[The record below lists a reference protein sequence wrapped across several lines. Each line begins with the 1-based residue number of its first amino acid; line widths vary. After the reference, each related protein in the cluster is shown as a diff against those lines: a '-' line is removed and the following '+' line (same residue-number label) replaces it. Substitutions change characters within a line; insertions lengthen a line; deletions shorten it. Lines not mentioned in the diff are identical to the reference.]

1 MNLSASERAIVAA
14 LNTIGLP
21 YERLRFGRTA
31 DTYIV
36 YSLLNHQEREFSDDE
51 AEAEETLY
59 SIDLFSKGNHVELI
73 RKVKSALKEAGF
85 FDISIEAEIYENDT
99 GYYHVPFEA
108 RYLEV

>member
-1 MNLSASERAIVAA
+1 M
-14 LNTIGLP
+14 
-21 YERLRFGRTA
+21 
-31 DTYIV
+31 
-36 YSLLNHQEREFSDDE
+36 
-51 AEAEETLY
+51 
-59 SIDLFSKGNHVELI
+59 ELI